1 MSRDYVWMQVIG
13 VLGETLV
20 MYSFFDALLPA
31 PPRTRKFRPWMAY
44 LLFAAAFFTLKM
56 ITANSIAGMLGFLL
70 LAFAVSMVYAGHWKN
85 KFALSV
91 LLFLISGLSEMGVG
105 MVLALQAPG
114 SVANM
119 KSDTLFYFQGMFI
132 SKLVELIIVK
142 VIGRFRNKHVYALK
156 LRTWFGIML
165 IPITN
170 IIITYELYD
179 IAYQSSDMRNKLR
192 LFFIFLC
199 MLATTAVAFHL
210 FENELKIVER
220 NVRLDMLEKQI
231 ANEQAYYKDIART
244 QTELQKTAHDMKNA
258 LLAVLGTVSDGN
270 APAAEGKLRDM
281 LQVATDS
288 LQTVYT
294 GRATVDAMLNVKA
307 RRMRDLHIR
316 FEPICFL
323 RKEMALDDID
333 FCIFLGNALDNAI
346 EACEK
351 LPEEKRYIQLK
362 LLESD
367 GTLSCS
373 IENPTDGALPE
384 NGARTTKR
392 DRRRHGFGLEN
403 MREIVRKNG
412 GEMET
417 RSADGKFVLLAV
429 FLL

>member
-1 MSRDYVWMQVIG
+1 MSRDYVWVQVIG

-56 ITANSIAGMLGFLL
+56 ITDNSIAGMLGFLL
-70 LAFAVSMVYAGHWKN
+70 LAFAVSMVYAGNWKN

-142 VIGRFRNKHVYALK
+142 VIGRLRNKHVYALK

>member
-56 ITANSIAGMLGFLL
+56 ITDNSIAGMLGFLL
-70 LAFAVSMVYAGHWKN
+70 LAFAVSMVYAGNWKN

-307 RRMRDLHIR
+307 RRMREKHIR

>member
-31 PPRTRKFRPWMAY
+31 PPRTQKFRPWMAY

-56 ITANSIAGMLGFLL
+56 ITDNSIAGMLGFLL
-70 LAFAVSMVYAGHWKN
+70 LAFAVSMVYAGNWKN
-85 KFALSV
+85 KFGLSV

-105 MVLALQAPG
+105 MVLAMLTSD

-119 KSDTLFYFQGMFI
+119 KNDTLFYFQGMFI

-307 RRMRDLHIR
+307 RRMREKHIR

-373 IENPTDGALPE
+373 MENPTDGALPE

>member
-56 ITANSIAGMLGFLL
+56 ITDNSIAGMFGFLL
-70 LAFAVSMVYAGHWKN
+70 LAFAVSMVYAGNWKN

-307 RRMRDLHIR
+307 RRMREKHIR

-373 IENPTDGALPE
+373 MENPTDGALPE

>member
-56 ITANSIAGMLGFLL
+56 ITDNSIAGMLGFLL
-70 LAFAVSMVYAGHWKN
+70 LAFAVSMVYAGNWKN

-281 LQVATDS
+281 LQVATDN

-384 NGARTTKR
+384 NGARTTKH

>member
-56 ITANSIAGMLGFLL
+56 ITDNSIAGMLGFLL
-70 LAFAVSMVYAGHWKN
+70 LAFAVSMVYAGNWKN

-142 VIGRFRNKHVYALK
+142 VIGRLRNKHVYALK

-307 RRMRDLHIR
+307 RRMREKHIR

>member
-56 ITANSIAGMLGFLL
+56 ITDNSIAGMLGFLL
-70 LAFAVSMVYAGHWKN
+70 LAFAVSMVYAGNWKN

-281 LQVATDS
+281 LQVATDN

-307 RRMRDLHIR
+307 RRMREKHIR

>member
-44 LLFAAAFFTLKM
+44 LLFAVTFFTVKM
-56 ITANSIAGMLGFLL
+56 ITDNSTVSTFGYLF
-70 LAFAVSMVYAGHWKN
+70 LAFAVSLVYVGNWKN
-85 KFALSV
+85 KLALSA
-91 LLFLISGLSEMGVG
+91 LLLLISILGEMGVG
-105 MVLALQAPG
+105 MVLALQAPS

-119 KSDTLFYFQGMFI
+119 KSDTLFYFQGIFI

-142 VIGRFRNKHVYALK
+142 VIARFRNKQVYALK
-156 LRTWFGIML
+156 ARTWLGIML

-170 IIITYELYD
+170 IVIAYELNS
-179 IAYQSSDMRNKLR
+179 IAYQSSDTRNKLK
-192 LFFIFLC
+192 LFLIFLC

-210 FENELKIVER
+210 FENELKTVER

-231 ANEQAYYKDIART
+231 GNEQAYYKDLART

-373 IENPTDGALPE
+373 IENPTNGALPE

>member
-31 PPRTRKFRPWMAY
+31 PPRTQKFRPWMAY

-56 ITANSIAGMLGFLL
+56 ITDNSIAGMLGFLL
-70 LAFAVSMVYAGHWKN
+70 LAFAVSMVYAGNWKN
-85 KFALSV
+85 KFGLSV

-105 MVLALQAPG
+105 MVLAMLTSD

-119 KSDTLFYFQGMFI
+119 KNDTLFYFQGMFI

-165 IPITN
+165 IPLTN

-307 RRMRDLHIR
+307 RRMREKHIR

-373 IENPTDGALPE
+373 MENPTDGALPE

>member
-56 ITANSIAGMLGFLL
+56 ITDNSIAGMLGFLL
-70 LAFAVSMVYAGHWKN
+70 LAFAVSMVYAGNWKN

-142 VIGRFRNKHVYALK
+142 VIGRLRNKHVYALK

-270 APAAEGKLRDM
+270 TPAAEGKLRDM

-294 GRATVDAMLNVKA
+294 GRATVDAMLNVKV
-307 RRMRDLHIR
+307 RRMREKHIR

>member
-56 ITANSIAGMLGFLL
+56 ITDNSIAGMLCFLL
-70 LAFAVSMVYAGHWKN
+70 LAFAVSMVYAGNWKN

-307 RRMRDLHIR
+307 RRMREKHIR

>member
-56 ITANSIAGMLGFLL
+56 ITDNSIAGMLGFLL
-70 LAFAVSMVYAGHWKN
+70 LAFAVSMVYAGNWKN

-105 MVLALQAPG
+105 MVLAMLTSD

-119 KSDTLFYFQGMFI
+119 KNDTLFYFQGMFI

-199 MLATTAVAFHL
+199 MLTTTAVAFHL

>member
-56 ITANSIAGMLGFLL
+56 ITDNSIAGMLGFLL
-70 LAFAVSMVYAGHWKN
+70 LAFAVSMVYAGNWKN

-231 ANEQAYYKDIART
+231 SNEQAYYKDIART

-307 RRMRDLHIR
+307 RRMREKHIR

-351 LPEEKRYIQLK
+351 LPEETRYIRLK

>member
-20 MYSFFDALLPA
+20 MYSFFDALLPV

-56 ITANSIAGMLGFLL
+56 ITDNSIAGMLGFLL
-70 LAFAVSMVYAGHWKN
+70 LTFAVSMVYAGNWKN
-85 KFALSV
+85 KFALSA
-91 LLFLISGLSEMGVG
+91 LLLLISGLCEMGVG
-105 MVLALQAPG
+105 MVLSMRTSD

-119 KSDTLFYFQGMFI
+119 KSDALFYFQGVFI

-142 VIGRFRNKHVYALK
+142 VIGRFRNKYVYALK
-156 LRTWFGIML
+156 LRTWLGIML
-165 IPITN
+165 IPVTN
-170 IIITYELYD
+170 IIITIELND
-179 IAYQSSDMRNKLR
+179 LAYQSSDMRNKLR

-270 APAAEGKLRDM
+270 APAAEDKLRDM

-294 GRATVDAMLNVKA
+294 GRATVDAMLNAKV
-307 RRMRDLHIR
+307 RRMREKHIR

>member
-56 ITANSIAGMLGFLL
+56 ITDNSIAGMLGFLL
-70 LAFAVSMVYAGHWKN
+70 LAFAVSMVYAGNWKN

-294 GRATVDAMLNVKA
+294 GRATVDAMLNVKV
-307 RRMRDLHIR
+307 RRMREKHIR

>member
-56 ITANSIAGMLGFLL
+56 ITDNSIAGMLGFLL
-70 LAFAVSMVYAGHWKN
+70 LAFAVSMVYAGNWKN

-105 MVLALQAPG
+105 MVLAMLTSD

-119 KSDTLFYFQGMFI
+119 KNDTLFYFQGMFI

-199 MLATTAVAFHL
+199 MLATTAVACHL

-351 LPEEKRYIQLK
+351 LPEETRYIRLK

>member
-56 ITANSIAGMLGFLL
+56 ITDNSIAGMLGFLL
-70 LAFAVSMVYAGHWKN
+70 LAFAVSMVYAGNWKN

-91 LLFLISGLSEMGVG
+91 LLFLISGLSETGVG

-307 RRMRDLHIR
+307 RRMREKHIR

-351 LPEEKRYIQLK
+351 LPEETRYIRLK

>member
-44 LLFAAAFFTLKM
+44 LLFAVTFFTVKM
-56 ITANSIAGMLGFLL
+56 ITDHLAAGMFGFLL
-70 LAFAVSMVYAGHWKN
+70 LAFAVSMVYVGNWKN

-91 LLFLISGLSEMGVG
+91 LLLLISALSEMGVG
-105 MVLALQAPG
+105 MAMALFTSD

-119 KSDTLFYFQGMFI
+119 KNDTLLYFQGMFI

-142 VIGRFRNKHVYALK
+142 VIARFRNKHVYTLN
-156 LRTWFGIML
+156 LRTWLGIML
-165 IPITN
+165 IPVTN
-170 IIITYELYD
+170 IIITIELNDSVYR
-179 IAYQSSDMRNKLR
+179 SSDTRNNLK
-192 LFFIFLC
+192 LFFIFLF

-210 FENELKIVER
+210 FENELKTVER
-220 NVRLDMLEKQI
+220 NIRLDMLEKQL
-231 ANEQAYYKDIART
+231 ANEQAYYKDLART

-270 APAAEGKLRDM
+270 APAAEDKLRDM
-281 LQVATDS
+281 LQVAADS

-294 GRATVDAMLNVKA
+294 GRTTVDAMLNVKT

-323 RKEMALDDID
+323 RKEMQLNDMD
-333 FCIFLGNALDNAI
+333 FCIFLGNALDNAM

-373 IENPTDGALPE
+373 IENPTDGVLPA
-384 NGARTTKR
+384 NGVRTTKH

-412 GEMET
+412 GKMEV

>member
-20 MYSFFDALLPA
+20 MYSFFDALLTA

-44 LLFAAAFFTLKM
+44 LLFAAAFFTVKM
-56 ITANSIAGMLGFLL
+56 ITDNLAAGMLGFLL
-70 LAFAVSMVYAGHWKN
+70 LAFAVSMVYAGNWKN
-85 KFALSV
+85 KFALSA
-91 LLFLISGLSEMGVG
+91 LLLLISGLCEMGVG
-105 MVLALQAPG
+105 IVLAMLASD

-132 SKLVELIIVK
+132 SKLVEMIIVK
-142 VIGRFRNKHVYALK
+142 VIARFRNKHVYALK
-156 LRTWFGIML
+156 TRTWIGIML

-170 IIITYELYD
+170 IVIAFELND
-179 IAYQSSDMRNKLR
+179 IAYQSSDTRNNLK

-210 FENELKIVER
+210 FENELKTVER
-220 NVRLDMLEKQI
+220 NVRLDMLEKQL
-231 ANEQAYYKDIART
+231 ANEQAYYKDLART

-270 APAAEGKLRDM
+270 VPAAEGKLRDM
-281 LQVATDS
+281 LQVASDS
-288 LQTVYT
+288 LQTAYT
-294 GRATVDAMLNVKA
+294 GRTTVDAMLNVKA
-307 RRMRDLHIR
+307 RRMRELYIR

-323 RKEMALDDID
+323 RREMALDDID

-351 LPEEKRYIQLK
+351 LPEGKRYIQLK

-373 IENPTDGALPE
+373 IENPTDGAQPE
-384 NGARTTKR
+384 KGARTTKR

-412 GEMET
+412 GEMEV
-417 RSADGKFVLLAV
+417 RSADGKFVLLAM

>member
-1 MSRDYVWMQVIG
+1 M
-13 VLGETLV
+13 
-20 MYSFFDALLPA
+20 
-31 PPRTRKFRPWMAY
+31 
-44 LLFAAAFFTLKM
+44 
-56 ITANSIAGMLGFLL
+56 
-70 LAFAVSMVYAGHWKN
+70 
-85 KFALSV
+85 
-91 LLFLISGLSEMGVG
+91 
-105 MVLALQAPG
+105 
-114 SVANM
+114 
-119 KSDTLFYFQGMFI
+119 
-132 SKLVELIIVK
+132 
-142 VIGRFRNKHVYALK
+142 
-156 LRTWFGIML
+156 
-165 IPITN
+165 
-170 IIITYELYD
+170 
-179 IAYQSSDMRNKLR
+179 
-192 LFFIFLC
+192 
-199 MLATTAVAFHL
+199 

-270 APAAEGKLRDM
+270 APAAEDKLRDM

-294 GRATVDAMLNVKA
+294 GRATVDAMLNAKV
-307 RRMRDLHIR
+307 RRMREKHIR

>member
-31 PPRTRKFRPWMAY
+31 PPRTQKFRPWMAY

-56 ITANSIAGMLGFLL
+56 ITDTSIAGMLGFLL
-70 LAFAVSMVYAGHWKN
+70 LAFAVSMVYAGNWKN

-105 MVLALQAPG
+105 MVLAMLTSD

-119 KSDTLFYFQGMFI
+119 KNDTLFYFQGMFI

-142 VIGRFRNKHVYALK
+142 VIGRFRNKHLYALK

-281 LQVATDS
+281 LQVATDN

-307 RRMRDLHIR
+307 RRMREKHIR

>member
-31 PPRTRKFRPWMAY
+31 PPRTQKFRPWMAY

-56 ITANSIAGMLGFLL
+56 ITDNSIAGMLGFLL
-70 LAFAVSMVYAGHWKN
+70 LAFAVSMVYAGNWKN

-105 MVLALQAPG
+105 MVLAMLTSD

-119 KSDTLFYFQGMFI
+119 KNDTLFYFQGMFI

-142 VIGRFRNKHVYALK
+142 VIGRFRNKHVYALI
-156 LRTWFGIML
+156 LRTWFGLML
-165 IPITN
+165 ITITN

-307 RRMRDLHIR
+307 RRMREKHIR

-384 NGARTTKR
+384 NGARTNKLT
-392 DRRRHGFGLEN
+392 RRHHGLGLD
-403 MREIVRKNG
+403 R
-412 GEMET
+412 
-417 RSADGKFVLLAV
+417 
-429 FLL
+429 

>member
-56 ITANSIAGMLGFLL
+56 ITDNSIAGMLGFLL
-70 LAFAVSMVYAGHWKN
+70 LAFAVSMVYAGNWKN

-105 MVLALQAPG
+105 MVLAMLTSD

-119 KSDTLFYFQGMFI
+119 KNDTLFYFQGMFI

-142 VIGRFRNKHVYALK
+142 VIGRLRNKHVYALK

-294 GRATVDAMLNVKA
+294 GRATVDAMLNVKV
-307 RRMRDLHIR
+307 RRMREKHIR

-373 IENPTDGALPE
+373 MENPTDGALPE

>member
-56 ITANSIAGMLGFLL
+56 ITDNSIAGMLGFLL
-70 LAFAVSMVYAGHWKN
+70 LAFAVSMVYAGNWKN

-142 VIGRFRNKHVYALK
+142 VIGRLRNKHVYALK

-294 GRATVDAMLNVKA
+294 GRATVDAMLNVKV
-307 RRMRDLHIR
+307 RRMREKHIR

>member
-31 PPRTRKFRPWMAY
+31 PPRTQKFRPWMAY

-56 ITANSIAGMLGFLL
+56 ITDNSIAGMLGFLL
-70 LAFAVSMVYAGHWKN
+70 LAFAVSMVYAGNWKN

-105 MVLALQAPG
+105 MVLAMLTSD

-119 KSDTLFYFQGMFI
+119 KNDTLFYFQGMFI

-231 ANEQAYYKDIART
+231 AN
-244 QTELQKTAHDMKNA
+244 
-258 LLAVLGTVSDGN
+258 
-270 APAAEGKLRDM
+270 
-281 LQVATDS
+281 
-288 LQTVYT
+288 
-294 GRATVDAMLNVKA
+294 
-307 RRMRDLHIR
+307 
-316 FEPICFL
+316 
-323 RKEMALDDID
+323 
-333 FCIFLGNALDNAI
+333 
-346 EACEK
+346 
-351 LPEEKRYIQLK
+351 
-362 LLESD
+362 
-367 GTLSCS
+367 
-373 IENPTDGALPE
+373 
-384 NGARTTKR
+384 
-392 DRRRHGFGLEN
+392 
-403 MREIVRKNG
+403 
-412 GEMET
+412 
-417 RSADGKFVLLAV
+417 
-429 FLL
+429 

>member
-56 ITANSIAGMLGFLL
+56 ITDNSIAGMLGFLL
-70 LAFAVSMVYAGHWKN
+70 LAFAVSMVYAGNWKN

-142 VIGRFRNKHVYALK
+142 VIGRLRNKHVYALK

-294 GRATVDAMLNVKA
+294 GRATVDAMLNVKV
-307 RRMRDLHIR
+307 RRMREKHIR

-373 IENPTDGALPE
+373 MENPTDGALPE

>member
-1 MSRDYVWMQVIG
+1 
-13 VLGETLV
+13 
-20 MYSFFDALLPA
+20 
-31 PPRTRKFRPWMAY
+31 MAY

-56 ITANSIAGMLGFLL
+56 ITDNSIAGMLGFLL
-70 LAFAVSMVYAGHWKN
+70 LAFAVSMVYAGNWKN

-142 VIGRFRNKHVYALK
+142 VIGRLRNKHVYALK

-294 GRATVDAMLNVKA
+294 GRATVDAMLNVKV
-307 RRMRDLHIR
+307 RRMREKHIR

-373 IENPTDGALPE
+373 MENPTDGALPE